1 MFLRH
6 GQLQILKGLQL
17 CFHYD
22 KRVEGVAL
30 MSKFQTFL
38 IMSMTPLSF
47 MLLRGF
53 ISMFKRANVRMTGPD
68 GGIRL
73 K

>member
-1 MFLRH
+1 
-6 GQLQILKGLQL
+6 
-17 CFHYD
+17 
-22 KRVEGVAL
+22 

-53 ISMFKRANVRMTGPD
+53 ISKFKRANVRMIGAD
-68 GGIRL
+68 VGFCLLKCYKAFEGIL
-73 K
+73 KIPYD